1 MILDPEVR
9 SKVLKTFKTY
19 NSLEEYSVKIYK
31 IDPYFYEC
39 YEKHLKADD
48 NERKY
53 IPFKID
59 IYFSDYSLAA
69 EIDKKGVHRDLMFEV
84 KRQKALEKKLNC
96 KYIKI
101 NKSNDLDYELG
112 NIHTFIDEFKN
123 NKIKELENK
132 NPQSLQKKNNNYNT
146 VLLENLNY
154 KMLKLLEFLL
164 PKK

>member
-9 SKVLKTFKTY
+9 SKLLKIFKTY
-19 NSLEEYSVKIYK
+19 NSLEGYSVKIYK
-31 IDPYFYEC
+31 NDPHFYEC

-59 IYFSDYSLAA
+59 IYFSDDSLAA

-96 KYIKI
+96 KFIKI

-132 NPQSLQKKNNNYNT
+132 NPQSLQKKNNNYDT
-146 VLLENLNY
+146 VLLENLN
-154 KMLKLLEFLL
+154 
-164 PKK
+164 